1 MVRQYHAQAG
11 NAGRYKI
18 IARYRGYHG
27 NTLGALSATGQAERK
42 LGYEPLV
49 PGFVLTEAPD
59 SYRDHTDCAAALE
72 RTILREGVE
81 SVGAFIMEPIQG
93 EGGVQP
99 LDADYVAAA
108 RELCTQTGTVMIAD
122 EVQCGG
128 GRSASS
134 RAYHQHTSRGA
145 CRRAQDAHRAARPLE
160 TVHSKHNV
168 GEGKTRRKA
177 PARRRHTCEHT
188 RPSQRAAAP
197 LVQPFRPMSKRVV
210 RGCSWPTDVWGRTG
224 VPAHVSRYNSN
235 RRRRWRTK
243 AVLLG
248 AR

>member
-1 MVRQYHAQAG
+1 MA
-11 NAGRYKI
+11 
-18 IARYRGYHG
+18 
-27 NTLGALSATGQAERK
+27 
-42 LGYEPLV
+42 V
-49 PGFVLTEAPD
+49 PPRPGG
-59 SYRDHTDCAAALE
+59 AAAQK
-72 RTILREGVE
+72 RRQKRPQTRPHSSRSGTA
-81 SVGAFIMEPIQG
+81 GTN
-93 EGGVQP
+93 
-99 LDADYVAAA
+99 ADP
-108 RELCTQTGTVMIAD
+108 
-122 EVQCGG
+122 VQCGG

-177 PARRRHTCEHT
+177 PARRRDTCEHT
-188 RPSQRAAAP
+188 RPSQRAAAQ
-197 LVQPFRPMSKRVV
+197 LVQPFRLMSKRVV

-224 VPAHVSRYNSN
+224 VPVHVSRYNSN